1 MSKAKPYK
9 AFGEMSKSFFS
20 NFTKITDAAKKKQKE
35 LDKYK

>member
-9 AFGEMSKSFFS
+9 DFGKMSVSFFS
-20 NFTKITDAAKKKQKE
+20 NFKKITDAAKKKQKE